1 MCAAAGLAAEQA
13 VPAVVPRQPRAV
25 VRWQPVAAVAAHKP
39 RT

>member
-1 MCAAAGLAAEQA
+1 MMCAAPGLAAEQ
-13 VPAVVPRQPRAV
+13 AVVPRQPRAV